1 MRLVP
6 FGQFIAT
13 AAHRLNTG
21 LRVDAGTPAAPVVSG
36 GFAAIRGHGRRFA
49 EDSAP
54 VPGAGFSMV
63 RSIVP
68 VEEGAHDAP
77 MKAVLRSPLPVKRAR
92 AAGGPQAGFTLLEI
106 VIVLGILVL
115 LAGLIVA
122 TTGSVVD
129 QAPADATKASMS
141 HLRDAIGAYYKDVG
155 RMPATVGNL
164 FSQPAG
170 VPPWDPVARV
180 GWNGPYLQTA
190 TGTYAVGA
198 LAGFTTTW
206 GADGAPAAIDG
217 WNCPIIL
224 QVPDGD
230 GDWIATPPDA
240 NEVRH
245 ARLVSAGPDGIIQI
259 PAAPPV
265 GAGTYLLPN
274 LSQCGDDLV
283 LYVRV
288 ADTRA
293 P

>member
-1 MRLVP
+1 M
-6 FGQFIAT
+6 
-13 AAHRLNTG
+13 N
-21 LRVDAGTPAAPVVSG
+21 
-36 GFAAIRGHGRRFA
+36 
-49 EDSAP
+49 EP
-54 VPGAGFSMV
+54 VPRSSLEMARPRTV
-63 RSIVP
+63 R
-68 VEEGAHDAP
+68 
-77 MKAVLRSPLPVKRAR
+77 
-92 AAGGPQAGFTLLEI
+92 GPRAGFTLLEMI
-106 VIVLGILVL
+106 IVLGILVL

-122 TTGSVVD
+122 KTGGIVD

-141 HLRDAIGAYYKDVG
+141 RLRDAVGAYYKDVG
-155 RMPATVGNL
+155 RMPATVGDL
-164 FSQPAG
+164 FSRPAG
-170 VPPWDPVARV
+170 VSSWDAVAHV

-190 TGTYAVGA
+190 TGTYRVDAA
-198 LAGFTTTW
+198 AGFMTVW

-217 WNCPIIL
+217 WNRPIIL

-240 NEVRH
+240 NEFRH

-259 PAAPPV
+259 PATPPV